1 MIVITA
7 SLCRSHLQMI
17 QVARREG
24 SNGDARACS
33 LAMLRTIKSL
43 LLLMLLAASSL
54 SLPAG
59 PLQAAQDSCR
69 EIKEHGLH
77 PSVPPA
83 AAQLCSLI
91 EAGRLDELRWPD
103 CSSYR
108 AQVEKFY
115 ASNAFVLGWV
125 QEGRPTPQAAAMIEL
140 FRAAEKKG
148 LEPEDYD
155 ASRWTTRLQNLSIS
169 GQTSQDVARF
179 DFALTVSALRYIS
192 DLSQGR
198 VAPTECQVNLP
209 KKQFD
214 GAAFLRNEVIHA
226 ADVRAGVEKIEP
238 PYDAYRRTL
247 AAFEWYLALARQGD
261 GAALPAI
268 RASLRPGEPY
278 AGVQQ
283 LAERLRQLGDLASG
297 AAIPAAAIYQEPLV
311 TALKRFQDRHGLLA
325 DGIIGRATFEELN
338 VPLSRRVTQLK
349 LALERWRWLPNNS
362 GRQALVVN
370 IPEFRL
376 RAFDNQHVAFSMRAI
391 VGQALEHQTPIFADE
406 MEAIIFR
413 PYWNVPPSI
422 QREELVPILRRNP
435 GYLAKHKMEVVNAKD
450 EIVSIPAVDAKVLG
464 QLTSGGLR
472 IRQQPGPA
480 NSLGLIKFVFPN
492 QYGVYMHGTPQREL
506 FYEDRRDFSHG
517 CIRIEDPAALAGWVL
532 RDRPEWTQKR
542 ILAAMGGKQPV
553 SVRLTAPI
561 PVLILYTTAVIEEN
575 GEVRFLRDIYG
586 NDAALEKALAARRH

>member
-472 IRQQPGPA
+472 IRQQPGLA

>member
-1 MIVITA
+1 
-7 SLCRSHLQMI
+7 MI

-24 SNGDARACS
+24 SNGDERACS
-33 LAMLRTIKSL
+33 LAMLRIIKSL
-43 LLLMLLAASSL
+43 LLPMLLAASSL

-59 PLQAAQDSCR
+59 PLQATQDSCQ
-69 EIKEHGLH
+69 EIKAYGLQ
-77 PSVPPA
+77 PGVPPA
-83 AAQLCSLI
+83 AVQLCSLI

-464 QLTSGGLR
+464 QLTSVGLR

-517 CIRIEDPAALAGWVL
+517 CIRIEDPAALRLGFTRSAGV
-532 RDRPEWTQKR
+532 
-542 ILAAMGGKQPV
+542 
-553 SVRLTAPI
+553 
-561 PVLILYTTAVIEEN
+561 
-575 GEVRFLRDIYG
+575 
-586 NDAALEKALAARRH
+586 DAKTHSRRHGRQAAGFCQADRADPGFNPVYDRCDRRERGSAVPARHLWQ